1 MRRWACG
8 AWFLRRL
15 PAHAW
20 ASSHLHRFDAAIHS
34 TRVCCCHHRGTDDDG
49 GGGEKHSHETMHA
62 RDMSEASGDAGN
74 DEKNGEGRQGT
85 PSSLSPPP
93 VVISFPTTHSS
104 STMNDLPHMIA
115 ERQGPASEVAKGRK
129 RRSGTPPTKSGCA
142 LLVDYFTSAAA
153 ARPAGRQRPQGRQVA
168 GSGDGSVGAASAAV
182 VTSTLLEKLR
192 RNVLRKR
199 LDWQQMPSRYPLVMR
214 LPVWRQRFAWS
225 ARFLPSSA
233 LPLPSGGS
241 VTDTFVCSAPT
252 GSGKS
257 SLVPLF
263 LLDCHWTRLLERIDA
278 SSGRLHSDRPR
289 VRDGATSVPPPLPFF
304 VTGSSREFVAEFGAS
319 SRLCIVVSQ
328 PTRLACVELAKF
340 TAAIL
345 LSSTTTTDSSPPDD
359 VAQVGGRVGYAVGGD
374 KCFSPATEI
383 IYATPGYI
391 LNAVLHKGGLLAP
404 TTLIIDEA
412 HCRDMETDLLL
423 AWAKQQLR
431 EKGER
436 QLQLRQLV
444 LMSATLPVEEM
455 VALFT
460 SRLHAI
466 KAETP
471 SGENVAAFS
480 PHILLVDA
488 EERQQTGCGDA
499 ANVAISTQP
508 YCVEEYFIDDLSD
521 TIGASQ
527 VLCGSIEKNP
537 LLEAPARRVVASLGH
552 FFSYTRF
559 GADVHTPQARV
570 LAQFL
575 LFVLQ
580 SFAVKSSSSG
590 VGDQRKP
597 RPLQS
602 SSSVPDQQPE
612 SILVFL
618 PGFAEISLV
627 LQSLEMLCRAVSVE
641 VGPDSPPTLTCGVS
655 HGGTSSQRGN
665 VTFLRYEQW
674 CFSVALLHATAIG
687 SPQQQLHDSA
697 GPFPYR
703 IILATTVA
711 ESSVTIPNVRCV
723 VDSCLERRFFTD
735 PLTGVML
742 RSTALASAS
751 SLRQRGG
758 RTGRTCDGAVIHL
771 APRRLFLQPEK
782 TKTAR
787 QIEMPVFAAGG
798 LSSLRR
804 GTLSG
809 FVAPAQTLPESLTSN
824 AAAVLLRVKYLF
836 PLLPSALVQNLPSPP
851 SSDAIARGVE
861 QLMELGL
868 LQLDTS
874 GDGGSVND
882 AGASSDPKC
891 RTGETE
897 DLHAVLCRYD
907 HATLTAMGEFVAYLP
922 LPHEQALLI
931 YYALQFACIE
941 EALIIACAMTVPSLL
956 MFPRMTAQDDQSQA
970 GTPAMQYLYSLEIQR
985 ELAGVLKAGAAK
997 SSGDERSD
1005 CHLSEPL
1012 LLCSLLREWY
1022 ACNNSNDVVAF
1033 HTKYRVNRSAIRLVD
1048 DCVAQCASRL
1058 YHLVAV
1064 DAKAQDGTEGLYGEH
1079 DTAVR
1084 RPSTQAV
1091 EQLITSAFPR
1101 SYRALL
1107 AGSLQRLHRCA
1118 MEHATHRFSRRVA
1131 TMTHWYPHDEQLIR
1145 LLQPS
1150 ARVGDG
1156 NVRKRKWGENH
1167 KDGLT
1172 MTFGAVQHRLSAAFV
1187 AAFARNTMRGED
1199 GSHRVHHRRLV
1210 RNLGVLQEDADSTCS
1225 FSIELH
1231 TQQQQVGLTR
1241 AAPYDRMTLEEL
1253 HRVLAPYLAG
1263 THLRQLE
1270 LFVGGRS
1277 AVACFGVNETKE
1289 REKEK
1294 GAAAQQEKQKQKD
1307 ELLLVPHVLPFE
1319 GMAKTNSPAVTL
1331 AHIGISLLVSI
1342 QSALTRLTVLLP
1354 PSTTPNESNKRSND
1368 NISGINS
1375 NGNNNNGGSN
1385 EEKDPG
1391 ETPACPVS
1399 IKTASTATS
1408 SVYRGICFDSVN
1420 EDEEPANVCVT
1431 WNDSY
1436 GHKCSLLLSDVR
1448 RAGYEELFPTPSVT
1462 ALPAASAA
1470 PEAAV
1475 VFHGDECRTTSA
1487 GTFSN
1492 PSSCTKDQVRS
1503 KDEEDDDEE
1512 TVTLSVQR
1520 VVYTRAVYWKVTLP
1534 TVRFVYKRRPLESAS
1549 TSLTTGEKTIPTPLP
1564 DGECHY
1570 CWVCHSAWMRK
1581 DAFLAHCRSVTH
1593 LTRLAFAVQHG
1604 MRHEWV
1610 EAFSSGTLSDLLLRQ
1625 KDRDGSGMYMEL
1637 RHCNVSPTSFM
1648 NALQWQPRRD
1658 EAVVTMPIAIA
1669 GSLLMH
1675 TTAVPASTMP
1685 PHGGGTNLQ
1694 ALHVWVLNTENEAC
1708 VFKKANNDMQAATSL
1723 PPSVFVLAGYLA
1735 AASSGFDVALLMNK
1749 NHTRAY
1755 AVMLY
1760 DWGVWR
1766 LPAPL
1771 TQTRL
1776 RSVLDV
1782 FAGKPWRGVP
1792 VTREDHEVNDDCK
1805 RDVTPAAAGDE
1816 DDVEAGDLH
1825 WCVVSDVCPQC
1836 TYCGSGGVSDE
1847 KRATPVQ
1854 QRLQHLS
1861 IDNMPSA
1868 AEVVEGTILLVLHEY
1883 QNSQRTVISFADY
1896 VQRVVA
1902 KIDVWSAAQEKQ
1914 QGSTTNSFS
1923 RQLAWKRV
1931 ETTTKATAE
1940 RRGGAELLARFV
1952 ASRYNQPLESLLR
1965 DIGCQF
1971 LTPPGSLLQ
1980 TATKQSASPTTG
1992 SGNTSLARTVSF
2004 SATAMA
2010 AEGTTTEKLFLL
2022 PTVLPSYLPSPEFA
2036 ALLRSHRRRMRHT
2049 SGNVLPVKK
2058 AEGGPAV
2065 TTGPQYKKQQQPL
2078 F

>member
-1 MRRWACG
+1 
-8 AWFLRRL
+8 
-15 PAHAW
+15 
-20 ASSHLHRFDAAIHS
+20 
-34 TRVCCCHHRGTDDDG
+34 
-49 GGGEKHSHETMHA
+49 
-62 RDMSEASGDAGN
+62 
-74 DEKNGEGRQGT
+74 
-85 PSSLSPPP
+85 
-93 VVISFPTTHSS
+93 
-104 STMNDLPHMIA
+104 
-115 ERQGPASEVAKGRK
+115 
-129 RRSGTPPTKSGCA
+129 TPPTTSGCA

-168 GSGDGSVGAASAAV
+168 RSGDGSVGAASAAV

-199 LDWQQMPSRYPLVMR
+199 LDWQQMPSRYPLVQR

-241 VTDTFVCSAPT
+241 VTVTFVCSAPT

-257 SLVPLF
+257 SLLPLF
-263 LLDCHWTRLLERIDA
+263 ILDCHWTRLLERIDA
-278 SSGRLHSDRPR
+278 TSGGLPSDGSC
-289 VRDGATSVPPPLPFF
+289 VGDGATSVPPPKPFI
-304 VTGSSREFVAEFGAS
+304 VTSSSREFVAEFGAS

-345 LSSTTTTDSSPPDD
+345 QSSTTTDSSPPDD

-374 KCFSPATEI
+374 RCFSPATEI

-391 LNAVLHKGGLLAP
+391 LNAVLHKGGVLAP

-436 QLQLRQLV
+436 QMQLRQLV

-460 SRLHAI
+460 SRFPAINAKVPGGEHA
-466 KAETP
+466 AT
-471 SGENVAAFS
+471 FD
-480 PHILLVDA
+480 PHLLLLDA
-488 EERQQTGCGDA
+488 EERQQTGGGDA
-499 ANVAISTQP
+499 ANLTVSTQP

-521 TIGASQ
+521 NIGASQ

-537 LLEAPARRVVASLGH
+537 LLEAPARRVVASLEH

-559 GADVHTPQARV
+559 GADVNTPQARV

-580 SFAVKSSSSG
+580 SFAVKSSTSG
-590 VGDQRKP
+590 GGEQRKP
-597 RPLQS
+597 RPFQS

-627 LQSLEMLCRAVSVE
+627 LQSLEMLGRAVSVE
-641 VGPDSPPTLTCGVS
+641 FGSASPPTLTRDVP
-655 HGGTSSQRGN
+655 HGGTGSQRGN

-742 RSTALASAS
+742 RSTTVASAS

-758 RTGRTCDGAVIHL
+758 RTGRTCDGVVIHL
-771 APRRLFLQPEK
+771 APRRLFRQAEK
-782 TKTAR
+782 TKGAR
-787 QIEMPVFAAGG
+787 QNEMPVFAAAG
-798 LSSLRR
+798 LSPLGR
-804 GTLSG
+804 GTLSR
-809 FVAPAQTLPESLTSN
+809 FVAPAQTLPESLTAN

-836 PLLPSALVQNLPSPP
+836 PSLPSALVQNLPSPP

-861 QLMELGL
+861 QLVELGL
-868 LQLDTS
+868 LQLDVN
-874 GDGGSVND
+874 GDDGSVND
-882 AGASSDPKC
+882 AEASSDPQC

-897 DLHAVLCRYD
+897 DLHAVLCFYD
-907 HATLTAMGEFVAYLP
+907 HAKLTAMGEFVAYLP

-931 YYALQFACIE
+931 YYALQFACVE
-941 EALIIACAMTVPSLL
+941 EALLIACAMTVPSLI
-956 MFPRMTAQDDQSQA
+956 MFPRMTAQDDQTQA
-970 GTPAMQYLYSLEIQR
+970 DTPAMQYLYSLEIQR
-985 ELAGVLKAGAAK
+985 GLAGVLRSGAAK
-997 SSGDERSD
+997 ASGDERGN

-1022 ACNNSNDVVAF
+1022 ACHNNNDVVAF
-1033 HTKYRVNRSAIRLVD
+1033 HSKYRVNRSAIRIVD

-1064 DAKAQDGTEGLYGEH
+1064 DAKGHDGTEWLYGEH

-1091 EQLITSAFPR
+1091 EQLISSAFPR

-1118 MEHATHRFSRRVA
+1118 MEHATHRFSRRTA

-1150 ARVGDG
+1150 ARGGDG
-1156 NVRKRKWGENH
+1156 EVRKRRWGKNH
-1167 KDGLT
+1167 KEGLA

-1210 RNLGVLQEDADSTCS
+1210 RNLGALQEDADSTCS

-1231 TQQQQVGLTR
+1231 TQQQQQQQQGGLTR
-1241 AAPYDRMTLEEL
+1241 AAPYDRLTLEEL

-1263 THLRQLE
+1263 TQLRQLE

-1277 AVACFGVNETKE
+1277 AVACFGVNDTNESE
-1289 REKEK
+1289 DEM
-1294 GAAAQQEKQKQKD
+1294 GAAAQQEKQEKD
-1307 ELLLVPHVLPFE
+1307 ELLLAPHVVPFE
-1319 GMAKTNSPAVTL
+1319 GMAKSNSPAVTL

-1342 QSALTRLTVLLP
+1342 QSALTRLTVLLS
-1354 PSTTPNESNKRSND
+1354 PSTTPNENNKRSND
-1368 NISGINS
+1368 DISTIS
-1375 NGNNNNGGSN
+1375 NNNNNGGGGGN
-1385 EEKDPG
+1385 EKKDPG
-1391 ETPACPVS
+1391 DTPACPVS
-1399 IKTASTATS
+1399 IKTALTATS
-1408 SVYRGICFDSVN
+1408 SAYRGICFASVN
-1420 EDEEPANVCVT
+1420 VEDEETADVCVT
-1431 WNDSY
+1431 WHDSF

-1448 RAGYEELFPTPSVT
+1448 LAGYEELFPTPSVT

-1470 PEAAV
+1470 PEATV
-1475 VFHGDECRTTSA
+1475 VFHGDECRKTSQ
-1487 GTFSN
+1487 GMFSN
-1492 PSSCTKDQVRS
+1492 PSICTKGQARRE
-1503 KDEEDDDEE
+1503 DEKYNDEE

-1534 TVRFVYKRRPLESAS
+1534 TVRFAYKRRPLESAS
-1549 TSLTTGEKTIPTPLP
+1549 TPLATGERTTPTPLP

-1593 LTRLAFAVQHG
+1593 LTRLAFAVKHG

-1625 KDRDGSGMYMEL
+1625 KDRDGGGMYMEL
-1637 RHCNVSPTSFM
+1637 RHCNVTPTSFL
-1648 NALQWQPRRD
+1648 NALQWQPRGD
-1658 EAVVTMPIAIA
+1658 EAVVTMPIAVA

-1675 TTAVPASTMP
+1675 TTAAPGSTMP
-1685 PHGGGTNLQ
+1685 PHGGGSNLQ
-1694 ALHVWVLNTENEAC
+1694 ALHVWVLNTESEEC
-1708 VFKKANNDMQAATSL
+1708 VSKKATNGLQAATSL
-1723 PPSVFVLAGYLA
+1723 PQSVFVLAGYLA

-1766 LPAPL
+1766 LPVPL
-1771 TQTRL
+1771 TCTRL
-1776 RSVLDV
+1776 RSVIDV

-1792 VTREDHEVNDDCK
+1792 VTREDHEVDGDCK
-1805 RDVTPAAAGDE
+1805 RDATTVAAGDD

-1847 KRATPVQ
+1847 KRITPVQ
-1854 QRLQHLS
+1854 QRLQPLS

-1896 VQRVVA
+1896 IQRVVA
-1902 KIDVWSAAQEKQ
+1902 KINLWSAAQEKQ
-1914 QGSTTNSFS
+1914 QGSTTNSLK
-1923 RQLAWKRV
+1923 RQLTWKRAAM
-1931 ETTTKATAE
+1931 TTKSTAE

-1952 ASRYNQPLESLLR
+1952 AGRYNQPLESLLR

-1980 TATKQSASPTTG
+1980 TATKQSSSSTTG
-1992 SGNTSLARTVSF
+1992 SGNTHLARTVSF
-2004 SATAMA
+2004 SASAMA

-2036 ALLRSHRRRMRHT
+2036 ALLRSHRRRMRHAP
-2049 SGNVLPVKK
+2049 GNVMPVKK
-2058 AEGGPAV
+2058 AEGGPTV
-2065 TTGPQYKKQQQPL
+2065 NTSPQHKKRPQPL